1 MTLIIMYFPYFIAY
15 IGIGLTISLVVFFW
29 AVKSG
34 QFNDQ
39 QRARYLP
46 LRDEPDAGP
55 AEASRFSRWEIYG
68 LFVLALAGLSMSAT
82 VLLYA
87 LYFSK

>member
-1 MTLIIMYFPYFIAY
+1 MYFPYFVAY
-15 IGIGLTISLVVFFW
+15 IAIGLTISLVVFFW
-29 AVKSG
+29 AVKNG
-34 QFNDQ
+34 QFKDQ

-46 LRDEPDAGP
+46 LRDEPDTGP
-55 AEASRFSRWEIYG
+55 AKVSRFSRWETYG
-68 LFVLALAGLSMSAT
+68 LFVFALIGLSMSAT

>member
-1 MTLIIMYFPYFIAY
+1 MYFPYFIAY
-15 IGIGLTISLVVFFW
+15 ISIGLIVSLVVFFW

-34 QFNDQ
+34 QFKDQ

-46 LRDEPDAGP
+46 LRDEPDTGP
-55 AEASRFSRWEIYG
+55 AKVSRFSRWEIYG
-68 LFVLALAGLSMSAT
+68 LFVLALAGLSMSAS

-87 LYFSK
+87 LYFSP

>member
-1 MTLIIMYFPYFIAY
+1 MYFPYFIAY

-34 QFNDQ
+34 QFKEQ

-46 LRDEPDAGP
+46 LRDEPESGSA
-55 AEASRFSRWEIYG
+55 AVSRFSRWEIYG
-68 LFVLALAGLSMSAT
+68 LFALALAGLSMSAT

>member
-1 MTLIIMYFPYFIAY
+1 MYFPYFIAY

-46 LRDEPDAGP
+46 LRDEPDTGP
-55 AEASRFSRWEIYG
+55 AEVSRFSHWEIYG